1 MTDLTAITRPA
12 NKNQAPVDP
21 SASEISEGVFEA
33 RQMACAAALD
43 GELATCFP
51 LKDRNTPAF
60 AKAVTEWSTAEKQMV
75 VIHMRD
81 LIGDF
86 ELGVDH
92 PSQLGI
98 TLGIDG
104 YCGASTD
111 IRELAEHLVGIGYF
125 AGLSDE
131 TPSKFL
137 NWRALM
143 NAVEQAF
150 ETADIAGERILYR
163 FCDQAWAQNHAKAR
177 SL

>member
-12 NKNQAPVDP
+12 NSNQAPADP
-21 SASEISEGVFEA
+21 TASELSEDVFEA
-33 RQMACAAALD
+33 TKMACAAALD
-43 GELATCFP
+43 EELAACFP

-60 AKAVTEWSTAEKQMV
+60 AKAVTEWSTAEKRMV

-81 LIGDF
+81 LIADF
-86 ELGVDH
+86 ELGVDQ
-92 PSQLGI
+92 PPQLGI
-98 TLGIDG
+98 TLGVDG
-104 YCGASTD
+104 YCGASND
-111 IRELAEHLVGIGYF
+111 SRELAEHLVGIGYF

-143 NAVEQAF
+143 DAVEQAF
-150 ETADIAGERILYR
+150 ETADIAGECILYR
-163 FCDQAWAQNHAKAR
+163 FCDQTWGHNHAKAQ